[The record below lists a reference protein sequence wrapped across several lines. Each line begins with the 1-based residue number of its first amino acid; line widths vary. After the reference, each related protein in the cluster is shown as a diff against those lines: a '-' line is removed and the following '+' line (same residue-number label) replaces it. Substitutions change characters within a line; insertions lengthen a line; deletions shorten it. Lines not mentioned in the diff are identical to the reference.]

1 MLQPVMK
8 TLSIT
13 CPDDLAEEL
22 EHCVQEGWAASK
34 EAVVIESLRRYLFS
48 HSPELQE
55 AQILRDVKWG
65 LDDE

>member
-1 MLQPVMK
+1 MK
-8 TLSIT
+8 SLSIE

-22 EHCVQEGWAASK
+22 DHYVRDGWAASE

-55 AQILRDVKWG
+55 RFIRRDMEIAADSHV
-65 LDDE
+65 